1 MTPMPAALETMGAG
15 TLFEFMAMPAGLHAG
30 SFGQGA
36 KAVRRTV
43 NVEPAAAVALNDQ
56 LKAIYAAREGKQRAY
71 FDFDHM
77 ETGPASGW
85 PVEFFWKEG
94 EPAGVYCRAEL
105 SQAGADAI
113 KGREYRNF
121 SPVFYVTRGDPAKV
135 YCRQDADLC
144 MGSLVNKPAFH
155 EIEPLWAKEAPS
167 AEPEPISAA
176 GAAVTTENQNKGQ
189 NSMPEKETAV
199 AANNTQAA
207 DDALKAG
214 DTKITTLESENAALK
229 ASDAKRRKRDAEAAV
244 GDAIKRGAIPAQ
256 DEPLKARWTGLIE
269 ENPDNVVLLAALP
282 DNPALTGGS
291 VTRGQDGGTRLE
303 AREGGKRV
311 MQHVAQLCA
320 RQSRLVGNEMSIVE
334 GRREVANQVA
344 ALYAHEI
351 KDKEVL
357 DMPLRAADYTDPAG
371 NLGTLTGTLVA
382 QRTLE
387 LFKYQFPAL
396 TRVSTDFSDMPAQ
409 FGQSI
414 ATRILSVPAIT
425 TYDTT
430 LGWTTPA
437 GTPTSTDVLVSL
449 NEHVGVPIRFNA
461 NTLASTMRRLFD
473 EFAPA
478 ASYALGKY
486 FVDKIYKL
494 FTLANFN
501 AYAAK
506 SATVPTAYATYAV
519 GLGDFARSHLVKI
532 SAAMNVNLVPLHDR
546 IALLNS
552 AYFGQLATDPSL
564 TTFFAGQQ
572 APGMIT
578 DNELPKMATFQPI
591 EAPNMPTTANLVGIA
606 LQKAG
611 IVAVTRLS
619 NDYTQAL
626 PGSSY
631 GSVQTIT
638 NPDTGISVVLVQY
651 VDHKLGFAEWR
662 IQVMLGAAVG
672 DNRAGLLI
680 TSQ

>member
-1 MTPMPAALETMGAG
+1 
-15 TLFEFMAMPAGLHAG
+15 
-30 SFGQGA
+30 
-36 KAVRRTV
+36 
-43 NVEPAAAVALNDQ
+43 
-56 LKAIYAAREGKQRAY
+56 
-71 FDFDHM
+71 
-77 ETGPASGW
+77 
-85 PVEFFWKEG
+85 
-94 EPAGVYCRAEL
+94 
-105 SQAGADAI
+105 
-113 KGREYRNF
+113 
-121 SPVFYVTRGDPAKV
+121 
-135 YCRQDADLC
+135 
-144 MGSLVNKPAFH
+144 
-155 EIEPLWAKEAPS
+155 
-167 AEPEPISAA
+167 
-176 GAAVTTENQNKGQ
+176 
-189 NSMPEKETAV
+189 
-199 AANNTQAA
+199 
-207 DDALKAG
+207 
-214 DTKITTLESENAALK
+214 
-229 ASDAKRRKRDAEAAV
+229 
-244 GDAIKRGAIPAQ
+244 
-256 DEPLKARWTGLIE
+256 
-269 ENPDNVVLLAALP
+269 
-282 DNPALTGGS
+282 
-291 VTRGQDGGTRLE
+291 
-303 AREGGKRV
+303 
-311 MQHVAQLCA
+311 
-320 RQSRLVGNEMSIVE
+320 MSIVE

-371 NLGTLTGTLVA
+371 NLGTMAGTLVA

-546 IALLNS
+546 ISLLNS